1 MSNVQVSQIVKAHV
15 TQSPSHPKLKL
26 PKVQVAQIAKS
37 PSCPLVKKTYCSPMA
52 KNIHGPAIAT
62 FISHNFS
69 LEWKLLHIGTL
80 EKIFMAF

>member
-1 MSNVQVSQIVKAHV
+1 MSNVQVSQIVKAQV

-26 PKVQVAQIAKS
+26 PKVQIAQIAKS
-37 PSCPLVKKTYCSPMA
+37 PRGPQVKKTYCSPMA
-52 KNIHGPAIAT
+52 KNIHGPAKAT